1 MRHGPEMKNAPLAG
15 EALDAVKPL
24 CKGTKHD

>member
-1 MRHGPEMKNAPLAG
+1 MKPGQEMKNAPLAG

-24 CKGTKHD
+24 SKRNKA